1 MYTEVK
7 ELVEMAARDEE
18 AEGHALPLALL
29 TKLPP
34 KSGWRRLCPAGGPIL
49 RSGKEPNS
57 VLWKVSG
64 W

>member
-1 MYTEVK
+1 MK
-7 ELVEMAARDEE
+7 ELVEMSARDEE
-18 AEGHALPLALL
+18 AEGHALLLALL

-49 RSGKEPNS
+49 RSDKETNS

>member
-1 MYTEVK
+1 M
-7 ELVEMAARDEE
+7 VEMAARDEE

-29 TKLPP
+29 LIKLPP
-34 KSGWRRLCPAGGPIL
+34 KSGWRRLCLAGGPIL
-49 RSGKEPNS
+49 RSGKEMNS

>member
-1 MYTEVK
+1 M
-7 ELVEMAARDEE
+7 VEMAARDEE

-29 TKLPP
+29 LIKLPP

-49 RSGKEPNS
+49 RSGKETNS

>member
-1 MYTEVK
+1 MK

-29 TKLPP
+29 LIKLPP

-49 RSGKEPNS
+49 RSGKEMNS